1 MISNRCN
8 IRYNLT
14 QNNATKMLQRMTL
27 LLLGGLVL
35 LIAGTGRSFG
45 DGEAPYP
52 EFIALYDA
60 SASGFGVGEV
70 TVSLKH
76 EGGGR
81 YLYTQETK
89 SSGIASWFRA
99 EDAVETS
106 RWQMKDGRIEP
117 LEYQSQRKGGDDDE
131 NEHLIFDWE
140 TGKVKNI
147 GAGRHWEI
155 DLPPG
160 TLDRLVLQ
168 LAMLFDLRD
177 GATHFDYKIPRQG
190 RIKEYR
196 FALVGEEDINLTPG
210 VYHTL
215 KVGRTNDDKDR
226 SWVWSAPE
234 LDYFPVRFM
243 KKKKSGITLGLEL
256 RKLDFAPFGG
266 GSTTL
271 EVAP

>member
-1 MISNRCN
+1 MINNRCDIPCN
-8 IRYNLT
+8 STHNGT
-14 QNNATKMLQRMTL
+14 TKMLHRMTRL
-27 LLLGGLVL
+27 LIVGLVL
-35 LIAGTGRSFG
+35 LMAGTGRSFG

-52 EFIALYDA
+52 EFIAHYDA
-60 SASGFGVGEV
+60 SASGFGVGSV

-89 SSGIASWFRA
+89 SSGIASWFSA

-106 RWQMKDGRIEP
+106 HWQLKDGRIEP
-117 LEYQSQRKGGDDDE
+117 LEYQSQRKGGDDDD
-131 NEHLIFDWE
+131 NEHLIFDW
-140 TGKVKNI
+140 GKHKVRNV
-147 GAGRHWEI
+147 GAGPHWEI

-177 GATHFDYKIPRQG
+177 GATRFDYQIPRQG
-190 RIKEYR
+190 RIKDYR
-196 FALVGEEDINLTPG
+196 FALMGEEDINLTPG
-210 VYHTL
+210 AYHTL
-215 KVGRTNDDKDR
+215 KVGRTNDDKDQ

-234 LDYFPVRFM
+234 LDYFPVQFL
-243 KKKKSGITLGLEL
+243 KKKKSGITIELEL
-256 RKLDFAPFGG
+256 RKLDFAPFGDAK
-266 GSTTL
+266 TL